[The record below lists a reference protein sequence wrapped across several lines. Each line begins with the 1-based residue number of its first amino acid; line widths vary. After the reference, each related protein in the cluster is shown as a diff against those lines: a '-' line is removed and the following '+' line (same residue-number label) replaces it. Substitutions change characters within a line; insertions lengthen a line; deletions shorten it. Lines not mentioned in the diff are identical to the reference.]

1 MNAVT
6 ADELTLEDL
15 MDPRERTLGSVTLVA
30 GAVIWAGVLV
40 VTHGYALAVLLAA
53 WLVYMFLQSAMIAH
67 LKGNGVELCPEQLPE
82 LHARLI
88 ECCERL
94 RMKVLPEAYIVNG
107 NGVLNTFAT
116 HFLREHYII
125 LTSDVVDAMLQ
136 NDDGLRFY
144 IGHELGRLR
153 VKHVFGLLL
162 RGPALW
168 LPLVGA
174 AYSRARQRTCDRH
187 GNACSGSPEA
197 SVRALAALAAGRNR
211 WRKLNLN
218 TYVRQTAHAAGFW
231 MSFHELVSG
240 YPWLTRRAAYLMGDP
255 LALRR
260 NPLAYIPA
268 LFVPFG
274 GRLGAGV
281 AFLAVLYAAIVAA
294 LVLIPQERGHLVQS
308 RLDLAM
314 SAAEPVR
321 MKLEQ
326 YYAST
331 GKVPGSLTD
340 MGVEA
345 RLPDGSQL
353 TLDPLNMRLTIKTIS
368 GELILVPSADDQRR
382 VTWMCRPGAG
392 VAPEQLPTRCN
403 YQPRS

>member
-6 ADELTLEDL
+6 AGELAMEDL
-15 MDPRERTLGSVTLVA
+15 MDPRERTLGSITLA
-30 GAVIWAGVLV
+30 LGAVIWLAVLV
-40 VTHGYALAVLLAA
+40 ITHGYALLVLAGA
-53 WLVYMFLQSAMIAH
+53 WLLYMFFQSAMIAH
-67 LKGNGVELCPEQLPE
+67 LKGNGVELSSEQLPE

-94 RMKVLPEAYIVNG
+94 RMRVLPEAYILNG
-107 NGVLNTFAT
+107 NGVLNSFAT
-116 HFLREHYII
+116 HFLREEYVI
-125 LTSDVVDAMLQ
+125 LTSDIVDAMLQ

-162 RGPALW
+162 RGPVLW

-174 AYSRARQRTCDRH
+174 AYSRARQRTCDLH
-187 GNACSGSPEA
+187 GAACCGSPEA
-197 SVRALAALAAGRNR
+197 SVRALGAMAVGRNR

-218 TYVRQTAHAAGFW
+218 AYVRQTSHAAGFW

-255 LALRR
+255 LAARR
-260 NPLAYIPA
+260 NPWAYIPA
-268 LFVPFG
+268 LLVPFG

-281 AFLAVLYAAIVAA
+281 AFLAAVYAVILTAV
-294 LVLIPQERGHLVQS
+294 VVMPQARVRLVQA
-308 RLDLAM
+308 RLDMAM
-314 SAAEPVR
+314 TAAEPVR
-321 MKLEQ
+321 VKLEE
-326 YYAST
+326 YYANT
-331 GKVPGSLTD
+331 GKVPGALSD
-340 MGVEA
+340 IGFEP

-353 TLDPLNMRLTIKTIS
+353 ALDPLNMRLTIKTIS
-368 GELILVPSADDQRR
+368 GELILVPSADDQRH

-392 VAPEQLPTRCN
+392 VAPEQLPARCN
-403 YQPRS
+403 YSRS